1 MRMADLDRK
10 CSLKSLSLF
19 LTPPEAEQF
28 IEELT
33 SLLEHP
39 EEQKHFH
46 IYSADNT
53 REIICSVITEKKL
66 HNLGQ
71 YNKLEQQVLSE

>member
-1 MRMADLDRK
+1 MADLDRK